1 MMAIHLLPRA
11 LLSFPIQSPFL
22 IPNYYSSLV
31 HWYIS
36 LTESLTGNIVE
47 ATSTQH

>member
-11 LLSFPIQSPFL
+11 LLSIPNQSPFL
-22 IPNYYSSLV
+22 IPNHYSFLV